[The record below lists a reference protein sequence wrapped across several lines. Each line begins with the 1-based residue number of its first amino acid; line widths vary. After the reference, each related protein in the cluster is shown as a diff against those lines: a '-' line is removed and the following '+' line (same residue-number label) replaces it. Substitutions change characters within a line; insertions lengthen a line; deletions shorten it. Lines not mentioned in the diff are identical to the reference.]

1 MRPTASRRASRD
13 LASGLHRSGRVGLAP
28 PPSGVLPRLAD
39 RPLLR
44 SVAHVLNT
52 GREQEIAASVG
63 AHRDLGGGYDDA
75 IAAGLVE
82 RIGAEV
88 DRRVDE
94 RISRYRGVGQPV
106 ADGAGSWD
114 ARQRRVARPGSPVS
128 WQQTILAFGSMVIGA
143 ITSGVIL
150 GHEEGTWPILVIW
163 FAIVVINLAIFRVGP
178 FRPDRP
184 GRRFPWD
191 QEP

>member
-1 MRPTASRRASRD
+1 
-13 LASGLHRSGRVGLAP
+13 V
-28 PPSGVLPRLAD
+28 V
-39 RPLLR
+39 
-44 SVAHVLNT
+44 NT
-52 GREQEIAASVG
+52 GREQEIAASFG

-94 RISRYRGVGQPV
+94 RISQHQNIGQSA
-106 ADGAGSWD
+106 ADGAGSGD
-114 ARQRRVARPGSPVS
+114 ARHRPAAHPSSPIS

-143 ITSGVIL
+143 ITSGIIA
-150 GHEEGTWPILVIW
+150 GHEAGTWPILVIW
-163 FAIVVINLAIFRVGP
+163 FAIVVIDMAIFRVGP

-184 GRRFPWD
+184 GRRFPD
-191 QEP
+191 

>member
-1 MRPTASRRASRD
+1 
-13 LASGLHRSGRVGLAP
+13 
-28 PPSGVLPRLAD
+28 
-39 RPLLR
+39 
-44 SVAHVLNT
+44 VLNT

-63 AHRDLGGGYDDA
+63 AHRDLGGGYEDA

-94 RISRYRGVGQPV
+94 RVSRYQSA
-106 ADGAGSWD
+106 ADGAGSRD
-114 ARQRRVARPGSPVS
+114 VQHRPAAHPGVQGP

-143 ITSGVIL
+143 ITSGVSL
-150 GHEEGTWPILVIW
+150 GHEGGTWPILVTW
-163 FAIVVINLAIFRVGP
+163 LAIVVINMAIFRVGP

-184 GRRFPWD
+184 GRRFPD
-191 QEP
+191 

>member
-1 MRPTASRRASRD
+1 M
-13 LASGLHRSGRVGLAP
+13 
-28 PPSGVLPRLAD
+28 AD
-39 RPLLR
+39 RPALR

-52 GREQEIAASVG
+52 GSEQEIAASVG

-88 DRRVDE
+88 DRRVDQ
-94 RISRYRGVGQPV
+94 RISLYQRADQSA
-106 ADGAGSWD
+106 ADGAGSRD
-114 ARQRRVARPGSPVS
+114 ARHRPAAHPGSPLS

-143 ITSGVIL
+143 ITSGVTV

-163 FAIVVINLAIFRVGP
+163 FAIVVINMSIFRVGA
-178 FRPDRP
+178 FRP
-184 GRRFPWD
+184 GRGVRD
-191 QEP
+191 

>member
-1 MRPTASRRASRD
+1 MLD
-13 LASGLHRSGRVGLAP
+13 
-28 PPSGVLPRLAD
+28 
-39 RPLLR
+39 
-44 SVAHVLNT
+44 T

-63 AHRDLGGGYDDA
+63 AHRDLGGSYDDA

-94 RISRYRGVGQPV
+94 RISRYQYVGQSA
-106 ADGAGSWD
+106 ADGASSRD
-114 ARQRRVARPGSPVS
+114 TRHRLAASPGSPVS
-128 WQQTILAFGSMVIGA
+128 GQQTILAFGSMVIGA

-150 GHEEGTWPILVIW
+150 GHEGGTWPILVTW
-163 FAIVVINLAIFRVGP
+163 FAIVVINMAIFRVGP

-184 GRRFPWD
+184 GRRFPD
-191 QEP
+191 

>member
-1 MRPTASRRASRD
+1 MSQ
-13 LASGLHRSGRVGLAP
+13 
-28 PPSGVLPRLAD
+28 
-39 RPLLR
+39 
-44 SVAHVLNT
+44 VLNT

-63 AHRDLGGGYDDA
+63 AYRDLGGGYDDA

-94 RISRYRGVGQPV
+94 RISWYQRVGQP
-106 ADGAGSWD
+106 AAGGAGSQD
-114 ARQRRVARPGSPVS
+114 VRHRPAAHPGSPGA

-150 GHEEGTWPILVIW
+150 GHEEGAWPILVIW
-163 FAIVVINLAIFRVGP
+163 FAIVVINMAIFRVGP

-184 GRRFPWD
+184 GRRFPD
-191 QEP
+191 

>member
-1 MRPTASRRASRD
+1 
-13 LASGLHRSGRVGLAP
+13 
-28 PPSGVLPRLAD
+28 
-39 RPLLR
+39 
-44 SVAHVLNT
+44 VLNT

-94 RISRYRGVGQPV
+94 RISGYQSAAESAGSRDVRYRP
-106 ADGAGSWD
+106 AAH
-114 ARQRRVARPGSPVS
+114 PGSPVS

-163 FAIVVINLAIFRVGP
+163 FAIVVINMAISRVGP

-184 GRRFPWD
+184 GRRFPG
-191 QEP
+191 

>member
-1 MRPTASRRASRD
+1 M
-13 LASGLHRSGRVGLAP
+13 LY
-28 PPSGVLPRLAD
+28 
-39 RPLLR
+39 
-44 SVAHVLNT
+44 T

-94 RISRYRGVGQPV
+94 RVSRYERVGPP
-106 ADGAGSWD
+106 ADGAGSRGEWHRL
-114 ARQRRVARPGSPVS
+114 AAHPGSPVS
-128 WQQTILAFGSMVIGA
+128 WQQTILAFGSMMIGA

-150 GHEEGTWPILVIW
+150 GHDEGAWPILVIW
-163 FAIVVINLAIFRVGP
+163 TAVVLINMAVFRVGL

-184 GRRFPWD
+184 GRPGRLD
-191 QEP
+191 R

>member
-1 MRPTASRRASRD
+1 
-13 LASGLHRSGRVGLAP
+13 
-28 PPSGVLPRLAD
+28 
-39 RPLLR
+39 
-44 SVAHVLNT
+44 LNT

-94 RISRYRGVGQPV
+94 RISRYQAVGQSA
-106 ADGAGSWD
+106 ADGAGSRE
-114 ARQRRVARPGSPVS
+114 ARRRPAAHPGSPGS
-128 WQQTILAFGSMVIGA
+128 WQQTILAFGSLVVGA
-143 ITSGVIL
+143 ITSGVSL
-150 GHEEGTWPILVIW
+150 GHEAGALPVLVIW

-178 FRPDRP
+178 FRQDRP
-184 GRRFPWD
+184 GRRFPD
-191 QEP
+191 